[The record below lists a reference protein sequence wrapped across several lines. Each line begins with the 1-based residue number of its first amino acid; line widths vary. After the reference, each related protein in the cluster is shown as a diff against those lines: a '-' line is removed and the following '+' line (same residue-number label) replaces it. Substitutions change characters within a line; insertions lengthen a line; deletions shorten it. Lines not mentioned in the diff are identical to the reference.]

1 MNMAIALKK
10 NKYKHENN
18 FKKYC
23 LIINYNLLINI
34 YKKKKKLWYYI
45 NNKERR
51 GKMKQ
56 KLLVG
61 LLAVVMCF
69 VLTGCGEE
77 KTNNGGGNNNGG
89 SGQQEQGGNNQ
100 NDEIDLSQFT
110 AVELPESSL
119 LEDWMKPTF
128 GVITSGSET
137 MKDYMYSF
145 TVSGVSTV
153 NVDTYRE
160 LLKSHGYEGDSISF
174 KKDNKTISLGTAAV
188 ETTKTSYMTITIEK
202 D

>member
-1 MNMAIALKK
+1 MKKTLKSLCTIA
-10 NKYKHENN
+10 
-18 FKKYC
+18 FAFV
-23 LIINYNLLINI
+23 LL
-34 YKKKKKLWYYI
+34 L
-45 NNKERR
+45 
-51 GKMKQ
+51 G
-56 KLLVG
+56 
-61 LLAVVMCF
+61 
-69 VLTGCGEE
+69 LTGCGEE
-77 KTNNGGGNNNGG
+77 KTNNGGGNNDGG
-89 SGQQEQGGNNQ
+89 NQQQEQGGNNQ